1 MAFTPSI
8 SSPDLTA
15 QTASIGAT
23 NLMASAPAGLYR
35 ISYYLH
41 TTTAGSAG
49 TVLLTL
55 AWNDGVASQAFLTSA
70 LTLAAVVAGTF
81 ASGQII
87 VKSASAQAI
96 TYATTVAGVVGSPAY
111 ALGIR
116 IERIG

>member
-1 MAFTPSI
+1 MAFTPTI
-8 SSPDLTA
+8 SSSDLTA

-49 TVLLTL
+49 TVLLALT
-55 AWNDGVASQAFLTSA
+55 WNDGVGQTSATSA
-70 LTLAAVVAGTF
+70 LTLAAVVAGTLN
-81 ASGQII
+81 SGQLVI
-87 VKSASAQAI
+87 KSASGQAI
-96 TYATTVAGVVGSPAY
+96 TYTTTVAGVVGNPAY